1 MARARRG
8 GGGGNGSGG
17 GSAARRN
24 RARREAYYND
34 NDDEDDD
41 DEDDGEGFMEVPPEI
56 LEALYTELQRR
67 QRWRPRM
74 AGDPPE
80 PLFTLLQWAAA
91 LLEAVREA
99 AAAAAAWLRLDEV
112 PFGGGGDSSGG
123 GASGGAPG
131 GAGPSQQGGPEAASG
146 DASGSG
152 NPVASAFARLGLG
165 DGAEATAEGVRSA
178 FRRLSLS
185 CHPDKCAGD
194 ADAPARF
201 AALAAARD
209 VALKHLAG
217 AQSDDEGDD
226 DAERRADAAAEAAEA
241 ATPRARATRRAAAA
255 EARRAEVAALRAE
268 EARIAEA
275 ERTAARAAA
284 ARADTPAFR
293 DRRRAW
299 EARVRAMDAELKDA
313 DDAARRASYGSRK
326 QRRSRPP
333 PDAPQVAMQRRA
345 AAEEYVGRPPAPP
358 PPASPADAFASC
370 ADGIAVAIRA
380 RAPRHLYSL
389 LQVFAM
395 QGQLR
400 EVLTANLG
408 AGTRAL
414 HHAAAADW
422 AEGVDLIISFA
433 GANYAQLI
441 LAKDDTGCTPADVAA
456 ARCEGDVSGV
466 GDASGVA
473 ARLRELETHAAASA
487 AAAAAAEARAL
498 RDIAARVGL
507 GLLKAPLRLT
517 LLTGRIA
524 YALVRRM
531 LGL

>member
-1 MARARRG
+1 
-8 GGGGNGSGG
+8 
-17 GSAARRN
+17 
-24 RARREAYYND
+24 
-34 NDDEDDD
+34 
-41 DEDDGEGFMEVPPEI
+41 
-56 LEALYTELQRR
+56 
-67 QRWRPRM
+67 
-74 AGDPPE
+74 
-80 PLFTLLQWAAA
+80 
-91 LLEAVREA
+91 
-99 AAAAAAWLRLDEV
+99 
-112 PFGGGGDSSGG
+112 
-123 GASGGAPG
+123 
-131 GAGPSQQGGPEAASG
+131 
-146 DASGSG
+146 
-152 NPVASAFARLGLG
+152 
-165 DGAEATAEGVRSA
+165 
-178 FRRLSLS
+178 
-185 CHPDKCAGD
+185 
-194 ADAPARF
+194 
-201 AALAAARD
+201 
-209 VALKHLAG
+209 
-217 AQSDDEGDD
+217 
-226 DAERRADAAAEAAEA
+226 
-241 ATPRARATRRAAAA
+241 
-255 EARRAEVAALRAE
+255 LRA
-268 EARIAEA
+268 
-275 ERTAARAAA
+275 
-284 ARADTPAFR
+284 
-293 DRRRAW
+293 RAW

-345 AAEEYVGRPPAPP
+345 TAEEYVGRPPAPP
-358 PPASPADAFASC
+358 PPAFPADAFASC

-400 EVLTANLG
+400 DVLTANLG

-456 ARCEGDVSGV
+456 ARCEGD
-466 GDASGVA
+466 ASGVA
-473 ARLRELETHAAASA
+473 ARLRELETHAAAA